1 MMTDIRYIIYN
12 SYMGLSC
19 LRSPQSGFRRDRKDD
34 EDSSRCRGM
43 SLQPDADELDRL
55 ILKALAEGPR
65 TPYSDI
71 AEQLAEEGHEM
82 SSEGVRH
89 RVSKLLD
96 RTSIFF
102 LLEPEEHEWEI
113 VRLAISVSDEPG
125 AKGEA
130 MEAIAEMSFW
140 LVTRGIGTYDIYAV
154 ATAATNSRVDEL
166 VSRVEEL
173 DTVVDVEHS
182 IETSRYTNVDDYLSA
197 GQRD

>member
-1 MMTDIRYIIYN
+1 
-12 SYMGLSC
+12 
-19 LRSPQSGFRRDRKDD
+19 
-34 EDSSRCRGM
+34 M

-113 VRLAISVSDEPG
+113 VRLAVSVSDEPR

-182 IETSRYTNVDDYLSA
+182 IETSRNTNVDDYLSA